1 MSTTYDDAVNHAP
14 PARLSTVA
22 SLRRLTGY
30 ARPAIPPMVASMLMA
45 GVATGCGLAFPL
57 VIGAIIDGP
66 IKHGDTAGLVY
77 WGAVLLALGVG
88 EASLFF
94 FRRAI
99 IARPSMVVEAR
110 MRQDLYQKLQRL
122 PVAFHDRWPAGQLLS
137 RAVSDL
143 STIRRF
149 VSFAFVFLVVNI
161 MTFVIGV
168 GILVTLSWQLG
179 LVVSAL
185 AIPLVAVAVIFEFR
199 YRVLSRRTQD
209 QVGDLATMV
218 EESVLGIR
226 ILKAFGR
233 SRHFSTEFLA
243 QARQLRDTE
252 LVKARVLSWLWAA
265 TIALPEIA
273 LGITLL
279 LGIRQVAAD
288 EMTAGMLVSFFGV
301 AMTLRWPVDSIGWL
315 LAITNE
321 TAAATE
327 RFFEVMD
334 SPETITSPPLRVEA
348 DRGAAGHLTFR
359 DVHFAYPD
367 ARDHP
372 VLRGFDLTLSP
383 GETVALVGSTGSGKT
398 TVTSLVN
405 RLHDVTAGRVELGG
419 VDIRDLPL
427 AELRRRVA
435 VAFEDPTLFSASV
448 RENVAIGLG
457 ADPGDDARGA
467 GPGRRRGRTPARARN
482 GGAPRS
488 EYDEFLAAR
497 PSAGPVGDG
506 TNRGAGPRRDDA
518 EREAAVARAL
528 RVAQAE
534 FVYGLPHGLDTR
546 IGEQGLSLSGGQRQ
560 RLALARA
567 IVSRPEVLILDDPL
581 SALDIHTEA
590 AVEQAL
596 ASVLAG
602 TTALVIAH
610 RASTVMLA
618 DRVALMEHGRITAI
632 GTHSE
637 LLASVPAYRSLLSNE
652 PAHGDAGHTEQ
663 DAEV

>member
-1 MSTTYDDAVNHAP
+1 MSITYDGAVNQTP
-14 PARLSTVA
+14 PTRLSTVA
-22 SLRRLTGY
+22 SLRRLAGY
-30 ARPAIPPMVASMLMA
+30 ARPAIPAMVASMLMA

-66 IKHGDTAGLVY
+66 IRHRDTASLIG
-77 WGAVLLALGVG
+77 WGALLLALGIG
-88 EASLFF
+88 EAALFF
-94 FRRAI
+94 SRRVI

-122 PVAFHDRWPAGQLLS
+122 PIAFHDRWPAGQLLS

-149 VSFAFVFLVVNI
+149 VSFAFIFLVVNI

-179 LVVSAL
+179 LVVAAL
-185 AIPLVAVAVIFEFR
+185 AIPLVAVTALFETR

-233 SRHFSTEFLA
+233 SRHFSTEFRVK
-243 QARQLRDTE
+243 ARELRDTE

-265 TIALPEIA
+265 TIALPEVA
-273 LGITLL
+273 LGVALL
-279 LGIRQVAAD
+279 LGIRQVADGAL
-288 EMTAGMLVSFFGV
+288 TAGMLVSFFGV

-315 LAITNE
+315 LAIANE

-334 SPETITSPPLRVEA
+334 SPETITSPEPARWTG
-348 DRGAAGHLTFR
+348 RGTPGHLAFR

-367 ARDHP
+367 DRARP
-372 VLRGFDLTLSP
+372 VLRGLDLTLAP

-405 RLHDVTAGRVELGG
+405 RLHDVTAGRIELGG

-427 AELRRRVA
+427 PELRSRVA

-457 ADPGDDARGA
+457 SEPGSDAPVETAGRSSRRAAGRAGGGRG
-467 GPGRRRGRTPARARN
+467 PRT
-482 GGAPRS
+482 
-488 EYDEFLAAR
+488 EYDDFLAAR
-497 PSAGPVGDG
+497 PVDSAGPYGDG
-506 TNRGAGPRRDDA
+506 TGHSGPGGTERD
-518 EREAAVARAL
+518 AAVARAL

-534 FVYGLPHGLDTR
+534 FVYELPHGLDTR
-546 IGEQGLSLSGGQRQ
+546 VGEQGLSLSGGQRQ

-596 ASVLAG
+596 ASVLAD

-610 RASTVMLA
+610 RASTVLLA
-618 DRVALMEHGRITAI
+618 DRVALMEDGRITAI

-637 LLASVPAYRSLLSNE
+637 LLALVPAYRSLLSSE
-652 PAHGDAGHTEQ
+652 PARADAGRTENRRE
-663 DAEV
+663 A

>member
-1 MSTTYDDAVNHAP
+1 MSNTFDGAVSTAAP
-14 PARLSTVA
+14 TRLSTVA
-22 SLRRLTGY
+22 SLRRLVGY
-30 ARPAIPPMVASMLMA
+30 ARPALPAMVASMLMA

-66 IKHGDTAGLVY
+66 VTHRSATGLIR
-77 WGAVLLALGVG
+77 WGALLLALGIG
-88 EASLFF
+88 EAALFF
-94 FRRAI
+94 LRRAI
-99 IARPSMVVEAR
+99 IARPSMEVEAR

-143 STIRRF
+143 STVRRF

-168 GILVTLSWQLG
+168 AILVTLSWQLG
-179 LVVSAL
+179 LVVAAL
-185 AIPLVAVAVIFEFR
+185 AIPLVAVAIVFEFR

-233 SRHFSTEFLA
+233 SRHFSREFRE
-243 QARQLRDTE
+243 QAKELRDTE
-252 LVKARVLSWLWAA
+252 IVKARVLSWLWAA
-265 TIALPEIA
+265 TIALPEVA
-273 LGITLL
+273 LGIALL
-279 LGIRQVAAD
+279 LGIEQVVD
-288 EMTAGMLVSFFGV
+288 GTMTAGMLVSFFGV

-334 SPETITSPPLRVEA
+334 SPETIASPDSAAVT
-348 DRGAAGHLTFR
+348 DRGVAGHLAFR
-359 DVHFAYPD
+359 GVHFAYPD
-367 ARDHP
+367 DLDRP
-372 VLRGFDLTLSP
+372 VLRGFDLTLRP
-383 GETVALVGSTGSGKT
+383 GETVALVGGTGCGKT

-405 RLHDVTAGRVELGG
+405 RLYDVTAGRIELGG
-419 VDIRDLPL
+419 VDIRELPL
-427 AELRRRVA
+427 PELRRRVA

-448 RENVAIGLG
+448 RENVALGLG
-457 ADPGDDARGA
+457 GGTGD
-467 GPGRRRGRTPARARN
+467 
-482 GGAPRS
+482 APKAT
-488 EYDEFLAAR
+488 EYDAVLATR
-497 PSAGPVGDG
+497 RSAGDGPYTAADGDTG
-506 TNRGAGPRRDDA
+506 SAD
-518 EREAAVARAL
+518 REAAVARAL

-534 FVYGLPHGLDTR
+534 FVYDLPHGLATR
-546 IGEQGLSLSGGQRQ
+546 VGEQGLSLSGGQRQ

-567 IVSRPEVLILDDPL
+567 IVSRPEVLVLDDPL

-590 AVEQAL
+590 AVERAL
-596 ASVLAG
+596 ASVLAD

-618 DRVALMEHGRITAI
+618 DRVALVEDGRITAI

-637 LLASVPAYRSLLSNE
+637 LLATVPAYRSLLSSDQHRDRDRTR
-652 PAHGDAGHTEQ
+652 PAAGSGRVDHRKE
-663 DAEV
+663 A